1 MSLSSI
7 KGEQCFD
14 VFADI
19 MEPILNIASDPEAM
33 EYFKVQEV
41 PEGMDPQEYS
51 IQLSKKLMPLVL
63 KKHKADLIEILAAVE
78 GMTAE
83 EYTEGLT
90 VPKLFKSVHDLMTD
104 PVFRSFLF

>member
-41 PEGMDPQEYS
+41 PEGVDPQEYS
-51 IQLSKKLMPLVL
+51 IEISKKLMPLVL
-63 KKHKADLIEILAAVE
+63 KKHKDDLIEILAAID
-78 GMTAE
+78 GKTSE
-83 EYTEGLT
+83 EYLEELT
-90 VPKLFKSVHDLMTD
+90 VPKLFKSIHGLMTD